1 VGTLLLSIRQS
12 DLVTAMTATLTCLS
26 NVGPG
31 FNGVGPTENFA
42 FFSPAAKL
50 LLSFLMLAG
59 RLEIYPVLLLFSP
72 NVWRKN

>member
-1 VGTLLLSIRQS
+1 
-12 DLVTAMTATLTCLS
+12 MLTTLS

-31 FNGVGPTENFA
+31 LSGVGPTENFA
-42 FFSPAAKL
+42 FFSPPVKM

-72 NVWRKN
+72 RVWRIN